1 MTNRLSPA
9 VATVQERWT
18 GLSGSAPGRALR
30 GLLSIAAV
38 VLLLPVGLS
47 LLLPGARPVG
57 VLLYGAVIGCLYGLI
72 AVGVVLIYRANR
84 VVNFAQAG
92 LGAVPAVAALLLL
105 TVKGVPYLIAL
116 PIAIVGALALGA
128 LVELTFIRRFSAAP
142 RLVLSVV
149 TIGVAQLLA
158 YVEFQVP
165 KWISGDVL
173 PPNEFPTPFSSGSVT
188 IGGTVFNGDSLFAV
202 VISTG
207 AVAGLAV
214 FLRRTRIGTAIR
226 ASAENPDRAAL
237 LGIPVRRIGLVV
249 WMLAAVLSALGIFLR
264 APLVGLPIGTI
275 TGPAILL
282 PALAAAVIARM
293 ESMPIAFGAGIAIGV
308 VDLSTFYSTKDSR
321 LSAAVFLPVIL
332 VALLVQR
339 KSFSRAGELAAAS
352 YRAVHEP
359 RAVPAQLRGLREV
372 ILAQRIV
379 WLVVAVAALGLPI
392 LVGPLYRND
401 ATLVLIYAL
410 LGLSLVVLTGWAG
423 QISLGQF
430 GFVGIGAGVAGGLA
444 ADANAD
450 FFVATFVA
458 GAVGAIVAVLVGLP
472 ALRMPGLYLAVTTLA
487 FAATTS
493 AFFLN
498 SDYFGWVLP
507 EPENAVVRPVL
518 YGRIDTSS
526 DLAFYYLCLAFL
538 VAGVLSL
545 RSMRR
550 SRTGRVLIAAR
561 DNPRAVQAYGVGLA
575 RARLAAFAVS
585 GALAAV
591 AGSLFA
597 YQQGAVDSGAFPVTT
612 SLTVF
617 AMVVVG
623 GLSRPMGAVLGAIYL
638 VGVER
643 VPGLREI
650 ELVQLLTT
658 GIGLVILLLL
668 LPGGFTAAVLN
679 VRDAFLRRVAN
690 KHGIDVPSLTADRL
704 QEDDQPAEPHMP
716 VLPVRDD
723 DGRPSTV
730 DVPVGAG
737 AVVGSQS

>member
-1 MTNRLSPA
+1 MTRNAPADAWRRLGRSGSGR
-9 VATVQERWT
+9 VAQG
-18 GLSGSAPGRALR
+18 GLSILATA
-30 GLLSIAAV
+30 
-38 VLLLPVGLS
+38 LLLPVGLT
-47 LLLPGARPVG
+47 LLLPGTRPLG

-72 AVGVVLIYRANR
+72 AVGVVLVHRANR

-92 LGAVPAVAALLLL
+92 LGAVPAVVALLLL
-105 TVKGVPYLIAL
+105 TVKGVPYLLVL

-128 LVELTFIRRFSAAP
+128 LVEILFIRRFSAAP

-149 TIGVAQLLA
+149 TIGLAQLLA

-165 KWISGDVL
+165 KWITGDVL
-173 PPNEFPTPFSSGSVT
+173 PPSEFPTPFSGATVT
-188 IGGTVFNGDSLFAV
+188 IGGTVFDGDSVVAV
-202 VISTG
+202 VVSAT
-207 AVAGLAV
+207 AVAALAL
-214 FLRRTRIGTAIR
+214 FLRRTRFGTAIR

-275 TGPAILL
+275 TGPSILL

-293 ESMPIAFGAGIAIGV
+293 ESMPIAFCAGIAIGV
-308 VDLSTFYSTKDSR
+308 VDLSTFYSTKDSQ
-321 LSAAVFLPVIL
+321 LSAAIFLPVIL
-332 VALLVQR
+332 VALLLQR

-359 RAVPAQLRGLREV
+359 RAVPVQLRGLKEV
-372 ILAQRIV
+372 VLAQRVV
-379 WLVVAVAALGLPI
+379 WLLVAAAAVGLPFVI
-392 LVGPLYRND
+392 GPLYRND
-401 ATLVLIYAL
+401 ATLVVIYAL
-410 LGLSLVVLTGWAG
+410 VGLSLVVLTGWAG

-450 FFVATFVA
+450 FFAATGAAAVV
-458 GAVGAIVAVLVGLP
+458 GAVFAVLVGLP

-487 FAATTS
+487 FAATTAS
-493 AFFLN
+493 FFLN

-507 EPENAVVRPVL
+507 EPENTVLRPIL
-518 YGRIDTSS
+518 YGRVDVTG

-538 VAGVLSL
+538 VVAVLSV
-545 RSMRR
+545 RAMRR
-550 SRTGRVLIAAR
+550 SRSGRVLIAAR
-561 DNPRAVQAYGVGLA
+561 DNPRAVQAYGVSLA
-575 RARLAAFAVS
+575 RARLSAFALS

-597 YQQGAVDSGAFPVTT
+597 YQQGAVDAGAFPVIA
-612 SLTVF
+612 SLQVF

-638 VGVER
+638 VGLER
-643 VPGLREI
+643 VPGLRDI

-658 GIGLVILLLL
+658 GIGLVLLLLL
-668 LPGGFTAAVLN
+668 LPGGFTAAALQA
-679 VRDAFLRRVAN
+679 RDGFLRRVAG
-690 KHGIDVPSLTADRL
+690 KHDIDVPSLTADRL
-704 QEDDQPAEPHMP
+704 QDAAEPTVVP
-716 VLPVRDD
+716 PVRED
-723 DGRPSTV
+723 DGRSV
-730 DVPVGAG
+730 EVPVGAG
-737 AVVGSQS
+737 ATAGSLS